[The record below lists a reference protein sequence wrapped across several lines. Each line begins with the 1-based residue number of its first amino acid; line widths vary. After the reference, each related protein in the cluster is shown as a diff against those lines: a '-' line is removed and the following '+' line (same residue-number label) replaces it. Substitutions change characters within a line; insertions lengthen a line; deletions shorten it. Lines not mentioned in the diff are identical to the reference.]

1 MAVRHQGLA
10 EFVRMATK
18 NFTPDEEMV
27 NLVGM
32 NPQSCNIRRATLE
45 DVPFLRPL
53 WNDAQLPVNELEKR
67 FTEFQLVEDEEGELL
82 GAIGLT
88 MVQRH
93 GHIHSEAF
101 IHPEAEDMV
110 RPLLWDRLNTLAR
123 NHGLIR
129 FWCLEEAPFWRY
141 YAGFKEATSTELE
154 NMPAGFG
161 DAAKHWLTLEL
172 MDENHPLLNMEQH
185 LEMFR
190 QEQLKEMEKM
200 RSRANFLRNL
210 ATIIAFVLFSIIML
224 GGVLLLRKRNPQR

>member
-1 MAVRHQGLA
+1 MRL
-10 EFVRMATK
+10 ATK
-18 NFTPDEEMV
+18 NFTRHGQTV
-27 NLVGM
+27 NMTSM

-67 FTEFQLVEDEEGELL
+67 FTEFQLVEDEDGELL

-88 MVQRH
+88 MVQRQ

-110 RPLLWDRLNTLAR
+110 RPLLWERLGVLAR
-123 NHGLIR
+123 NHGLVR
-129 FWCLEEAPFWRY
+129 FWCMEEAPFWRY
-141 YAGFKEATSTELE
+141 YAGFKEANPAELE

-161 DAAKHWLTLEL
+161 DSTKHWLTLQL
-172 MDENHPLLNMEQH
+172 MDESHPLLNMEQH
-185 LEMFR
+185 LELFR
-190 QEQLKEMEKM
+190 QEQLKNMEKM
-200 RSRANFLRNL
+200 RSRANFLRIL
-210 ATIIAFVLFSIIML
+210 ASVIAFLLFFMIVI